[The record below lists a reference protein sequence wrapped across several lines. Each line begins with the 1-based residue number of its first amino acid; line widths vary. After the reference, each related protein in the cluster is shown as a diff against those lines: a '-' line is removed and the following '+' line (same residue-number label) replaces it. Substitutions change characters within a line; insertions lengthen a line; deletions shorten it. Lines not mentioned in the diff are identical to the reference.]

1 MTPVVEAVPNFSE
14 GRDPRFPEAVAD
26 AFARAGCHVFHV
38 TSDPDHHRSVI
49 TVAGPPEAVEDGA
62 VAAAGI
68 ALREIDM
75 RHHQGVHP
83 RVGALDVLPFV
94 PLHGVSMKEVVR
106 LARRAGA
113 RIAALGV
120 PVYFYGE
127 ASVPPGRGL
136 ASIRQG
142 GFEALAATEGDRSGP
157 RTATADGDR
166 PAARATTAG
175 GDRSASRAPA
185 EGNDRSGSR
194 APADLPGTAAAAAG
208 APVRRFAHPSAGA
221 VCVGARKVLLAWN
234 VELEGVSLEVA
245 RSVAVEVRESGGGFA
260 GVRALGVRLPRQG
273 RLQVSMNMEDPA
285 TTDPLA
291 VLRAIEHRVRERG
304 GRVAG
309 VEVIGMIPDALS
321 DPEAARKAAIRGWSE
336 DRLLGRRLLA
346 YLASESPAGRNAA
359 EAGITFPA

>member
-26 AFARAGCHVFHV
+26 AFAHAGCQVFHV
-38 TSDPDHHRSVI
+38 TSDPDHHRCVI

-62 VAAAGI
+62 VAAASV
-68 ALREIDM
+68 ALHEIDM
-75 RHHQGVHP
+75 RRHQGVHP

-94 PLHGVSMKEVVR
+94 PLHGISMKEVVR
-106 LARRAGA
+106 LARRAGT
-113 RIAALGV
+113 RIAALGL
-120 PVYFYGE
+120 PVYFYGA

-136 ASIRQG
+136 AAIRQG
-142 GFEALAATEGDRSGP
+142 GFEALAAAEGDRSG
-157 RTATADGDR
+157 
-166 PAARATTAG
+166 
-175 GDRSASRAPA
+175 SA
-185 EGNDRSGSR
+185 SR
-194 APADLPGTAAAAAG
+194 APADLPGSAAAS

-245 RSVAVEVRESGGGFA
+245 RSVAAEVRESGGGFA
-260 GVRALGVRLPRQG
+260 GVRALGVRLPKQG
-273 RLQVSMNMEDPA
+273 RLQVSMNVEDPA
-285 TTDPLA
+285 TTDPLS

-321 DPEAARKAAIRGWSE
+321 DPEAARRAAIRGWSE

-346 YLASESPAGRNAA
+346 YLASESSAGRNAA

>member
-1 MTPVVEAVPNFSE
+1 MTAVVEAVPNFSE
-14 GRDPRFPEAVAD
+14 GQDPRFPEAVAD
-26 AFARAGCHVFHV
+26 AFARAGCQVFHV

-62 VAAAGI
+62 VAAAGV

-75 RHHQGVHP
+75 RRHQGVHP

-94 PLHGVSMKEVVR
+94 PLHGISMKEVVR

-113 RIAALGV
+113 RIAALGL

-136 ASIRQG
+136 ASIRKG
-142 GFEALAATEGDRSGP
+142 GFEALAA
-157 RTATADGDR
+157 
-166 PAARATTAG
+166 
-175 GDRSASRAPA
+175 A
-185 EGNDRSGSR
+185 EGGDRSGSR
-194 APADLPGTAAAAAG
+194 TATEGGDRPAPPAPADLSGSDAAG

-245 RSVAVEVRESGGGFA
+245 RSVAAGVRESGGGFA
-260 GVRALGVRLPRQG
+260 GVRALGVRLPKQG
-273 RLQVSMNMEDPA
+273 RLQVSMNVEDPA

-291 VLRAIEHRVRERG
+291 VLRTVEHRVRERG

-321 DPEAARKAAIRGWSE
+321 DLEAARRAAIRGWSE
-336 DRLLGRRLLA
+336 DRLLGLRLLA
-346 YLASESPAGRNAA
+346 YLASESPARRNAA

>member
-26 AFARAGCHVFHV
+26 AFARAGCQVFHV

-62 VAAAGI
+62 VAAAGV

-75 RHHQGVHP
+75 RRHQGVHP

-94 PLHGVSMKEVVR
+94 PLHGISMKAVVR

-136 ASIRQG
+136 ASIRRG
-142 GFEALAATEGDRSGP
+142 GFEALAAAEGDRSG
-157 RTATADGDR
+157 
-166 PAARATTAG
+166 
-175 GDRSASRAPA
+175 SV
-185 EGNDRSGSR
+185 SR
-194 APADLPGTAAAAAG
+194 APADLPGSAAAG

-260 GVRALGVRLPRQG
+260 GVRALGVRLPKQG
-273 RLQVSMNMEDPA
+273 RLQVSMNVEDPA
-285 TTDPLA
+285 TTDPLS

>member
-1 MTPVVEAVPNFSE
+1 MEAVPNFSE
-14 GRDPRFPEAVAD
+14 GRDPRFPEVVAD
-26 AFARAGCHVFHV
+26 AFARAGCQVFHV

-62 VAAAGI
+62 VAAAGV

-75 RHHQGVHP
+75 RRHQGVHP

-94 PLHGVSMKEVVR
+94 PLHGISMKAVVR

-127 ASVPPGRGL
+127 AFVPPGRGL
-136 ASIRQG
+136 ALIRRG
-142 GFEALAATEGDRSGP
+142 GFEALAAAEGDRSG
-157 RTATADGDR
+157 
-166 PAARATTAG
+166 
-175 GDRSASRAPA
+175 SA
-185 EGNDRSGSR
+185 SR
-194 APADLPGTAAAAAG
+194 APADLPGATAAG

-221 VCVGARKVLLAWN
+221 VCVGVRKVLLAWN

-245 RSVAVEVRESGGGFA
+245 RSVAAGVRESGGGFA

-273 RLQVSMNMEDPA
+273 RLQVSMNVEDPA
-285 TTDPLA
+285 TTDPLS

-321 DPEAARKAAIRGWSE
+321 DPEAARRATIRGWSE

-346 YLASESPAGRNAA
+346 YLASESPSGRNAA

>member
-1 MTPVVEAVPNFSE
+1 MTAVVEAVPNFSE

-26 AFARAGCHVFHV
+26 AFARAGCQVFHV

-62 VAAAGI
+62 VAAAGV

-75 RHHQGVHP
+75 RRHRGVHP

-136 ASIRQG
+136 ASIRKG
-142 GFEALAATEGDRSGP
+142 GFEALAAAEGNRSG
-157 RTATADGDR
+157 
-166 PAARATTAG
+166 
-175 GDRSASRAPA
+175 SASRAPA
-185 EGNDRSGSR
+185 EGNDRSASR
-194 APADLPGTAAAAAG
+194 SPADLPGTDAAG
-208 APVRRFAHPSAGA
+208 ATVRRFAHPSAGA

-245 RSVAVEVRESGGGFA
+245 RSVAAEVRESGGGFA
-260 GVRALGVRLPRQG
+260 GVRALGVHLPKQG
-273 RLQVSMNMEDPA
+273 RLQVSMNVEDPA
-285 TTDPLA
+285 TTDPLS

-321 DPEAARKAAIRGWSE
+321 DPEAARRAAIRGWSE

-346 YLASESPAGRNAA
+346 YLASESPAKRSAA